1 MENKKDITNNKNYV
15 QKLISHFS
23 EDNQKRVALL
33 LYDGMK
39 ITEIYYKR
47 FSEDILRAAGF
58 FAKTGIINKHIAL
71 IGSNCYEWI
80 IAFFAITASG
90 NVAVLMNPSLPREI
104 LIQQCKKADVFM
116 ACGEAG
122 LVSELSADICG
133 KTYGEIRGD
142 KAISVDDIASLDWE
156 TTTILMFTSGTTEKS
171 KIVEITYENM
181 NSSIC
186 SADEVF
192 DVPETDKIMTVLP
205 MFHIAGLRGVLAMLY
220 RYKTLCIGRGAMH
233 LFKDMSI
240 FSPSYLQIVPMIA
253 ESIVKII
260 KHTSEKEDRQ
270 KYLGTNLKRI
280 CIGGATVDPKICR
293 YLMEEGFIIDSAYAM
308 TETTGVGTWG
318 QWHENCANTIGR
330 LSGELLCRIEDGEL
344 LFKGAAIMKG
354 YYKDPE
360 ATDLVLKDGWL
371 YSGDLGFCDS
381 DGYYYITGRKKKI
394 IVMSNGEKINLEEIE
409 RYFKT
414 CDAILECIV
423 YYDGKSVC
431 VEIYT
436 EDDKKARAFIKEYND
451 KMPASYQAHKVMSYS
466 TPLKKNGSGKIMW
479 KREDYAEGEMQ

>member
-1 MENKKDITNNKNYV
+1 MENKKDTMNNKNYV

-23 EDNQKRVALL
+23 EDNKKRVALM
-33 LYDGMK
+33 LYDGMQ
-39 ITEIYYKR
+39 ITEICYKR
-47 FSEDILRAAGF
+47 FSKDILCAAGF
-58 FAKTGIINKHIAL
+58 FQKRGIVNKHIAL

-80 IAFFAITASG
+80 VTFLAITASG

-104 LIQQCKKADVFM
+104 LMQQCEKADVFM
-116 ACGEAG
+116 ACGEARVI
-122 LVSELSADICG
+122 LDLSADILG

-142 KAISVDDIASLDWE
+142 KALSVDEIASPDSE

-171 KIVEITYENM
+171 KIVEITYKNM

-192 DVPETDKIMTVLP
+192 DVLEIDKIMTILP

-220 RYKTLCIGRGAMH
+220 RYKTLCIGRGVMY
-233 LFKDMSI
+233 LFKDMSV

-260 KHTSEKEDRQ
+260 KHTSEKEERQ

-280 CIGGATVDPKICR
+280 CIGGATVDPSICR
-293 YLMEEGFIIDSAYAM
+293 YLMEAGFIIDSAYAM

-318 QWHENCANTIGR
+318 QWDEKRYNTIGK
-330 LSGELLCRIEDGEL
+330 LSGELQCRIEDGEL
-344 LFKGAAIMKG
+344 LFKGSAIMKG

-360 ATDLVLKDGWL
+360 TTDFVLKDGWL
-371 YSGDLGFCDS
+371 YSGDLGFCDK

-394 IVMSNGEKINLEEIE
+394 LVMSNGEKINLEEIE
-409 RYFKT
+409 GYFKT
-414 CDAILECIV
+414 CEAILECV
-423 YYDGKSVC
+423 AYYNGNCVC
-431 VEIYT
+431 VDIYT
-436 EDDKKARAFIKEYND
+436 KDEKKARAFIKEYND
-451 KMPASYQAHKVMSYS
+451 RMPASYQARKVMSYS
-466 TPLKKNGSGKIMW
+466 VPLEKNASGKIMW
-479 KREDYAEGEMQ
+479 KGKYNE